1 MPFNYRL
8 KITSKDS
15 KSFLNVKS
23 TVDSYLFN
31 FYLHFSSCATS
42 IYTRSEEAIY
52 TIMMAL
58 QEDVQT

>member
-1 MPFNYRL
+1 MSFNYRL

-23 TVDSYLFN
+23 TFTSATFISIFHPVRLF
-31 FYLHFSSCATS
+31 